1 MLRIQVELPG
11 DLPTK
16 VLNIFI
22 VILATEN
29 PLPGSSVINAISKTH
44 SNETKKGLISL
55 AYPLSWAMGI
65 DEDSSYSL
73 KCILNSKKENLRN
86 QEKKI
91 NLIPSGKRDD
101 IKYKAYWLAEEAWSD
116 KHRHHPFLT

>member
-1 MLRIQVELPG
+1 
-11 DLPTK
+11 
-16 VLNIFI
+16 
-22 VILATEN
+22 
-29 PLPGSSVINAISKTH
+29 
-44 SNETKKGLISL
+44 
-55 AYPLSWAMGI
+55 MGI

-101 IKYKAYWLAEEAWSD
+101 IKYKAYWLAEEA
-116 KHRHHPFLT
+116 